1 MNLLRTALRYERGV
15 WLSLFRWIFRRPDPA
30 GPGARFGY
38 SAVTLPVMLAFI
50 GVSIVEI
57 PILHFLLP
65 WRTVQ
70 IVAFVLSF
78 WGLLWM
84 VGLLGAMRVH
94 PHVVST
100 RGIRVRSGFT
110 VDVFLPWS
118 AVAQVR
124 SRNRP
129 LERSR
134 GLQFEETAD
143 GGLIGKVVVLGQTNV
158 ELVLAAPTA
167 VDLPRGPLTALHFWA
182 DEPKDLVKAVK
193 ENLVSVG

>member
-1 MNLLRTALRYERGV
+1 MNLFRTALTYERGV
-15 WLSLFRWIFRRPDPA
+15 WLSLYRWVFRRPDPA

-38 SAVTLPVMLAFI
+38 SAMTTPVMFAFI

-70 IVAFVLSF
+70 IIAFVLSF

-84 VGLLGAMRVH
+84 VGFLGAIRVH
-94 PHVVST
+94 PHVVSAA
-100 RGIRVRSGFT
+100 GIRVRSGFT

-118 AVAQVR
+118 AVAEVR
-124 SRNRP
+124 TRNRP
-129 LERSR
+129 LEKSK
-134 GLQFEETAD
+134 GLQFEDTET
-143 GGLIGKVVVLGQTNV
+143 GLVGKVAVLGQTNI
-158 ELVLAAPTA
+158 ELVLTGPTE

-182 DEPKDLVKAVK
+182 DDPKELVTAVR

>member
-1 MNLLRTALRYERGV
+1 MNLLRTALTYERGV
-15 WLSLFRWIFRRPDPA
+15 WVSLFRWVFRRDPA

-38 SAVTLPVMLAFI
+38 SAMTTPVMLAFI

-70 IVAFVLSF
+70 IIAFALSL

-84 VGLLGAMRVH
+84 VGFLGAIRVH
-94 PHVVST
+94 PHVVGAT
-100 RGIRVRSGFT
+100 GVRVRSGFT

-118 AVAQVR
+118 AIAEVR
-124 SRNRP
+124 TRNRP
-129 LERSR
+129 LEKSK
-134 GLQFEETAD
+134 GVQFEETAD
-143 GGLIGKVVVLGQTNV
+143 GGLIGKVAVFGQTNI
-158 ELVLAAPTA
+158 ELVLTGPTA
-167 VDLPRGPLTALHFWA
+167 VDLPRGPVTALHFWA
-182 DEPKDLVKAVK
+182 DDPKELVTAVR

>member
-1 MNLLRTALRYERGV
+1 VNLLRTALTYERGV
-15 WLSLFRWIFRRPDPA
+15 WLSLYRWVFRRPDPA

-38 SAVTLPVMLAFI
+38 GATTTPVMLAFI

-70 IVAFVLSF
+70 IIAFVLSF

-84 VGLLGAMRVH
+84 VGFLGAIRVH
-94 PHVVST
+94 PHVVGT
-100 RGIRVRSGFT
+100 GGIRVRSGFT
-110 VDVFLPWS
+110 VDVFVPWS
-118 AVAQVR
+118 AVAEVR
-124 SRNRP
+124 TRNRP
-129 LERSR
+129 LEKGKGVR
-134 GLQFEETAD
+134 FEETSD
-143 GGLIGKVVVLGQTNV
+143 GGLIGKVAVFGQTNI
-158 ELVLAAPTA
+158 ELVFTGPTT

-182 DEPKDLVKAVK
+182 DDPKELVAAVR